1 MKGWLAP
8 HSERREDAGVL
19 RGLRAKREFR
29 REAKHLAK
37 QAEPGVREASEA
49 IYRDFSETAE
59 IYEAQGFV
67 RGRTDF
73 LQHWV
78 VKKRSRLSR

>member
-1 MKGWLAP
+1 LRWAKG
-8 HSERREDAGVL
+8 SREDARVL
-19 RGLRAKREFR
+19 HRRRAEREFR
-29 REAKHLAK
+29 REAKRLAI

-49 IYRDFSETAE
+49 IYRAFNETAE
-59 IYEAQGFV
+59 IYEAQGFE

-78 VKKRSRLSR
+78 VKKRRRFFR